1 MSFPRVNPDRPP
13 RPRAGAT
20 RPSALPG
27 VRGEQSAGRALLVA
41 ALRLL
46 QGVGEA
52 LDGEGLQD
60 DAAVALQGGQG
71 QALAAEDGVHDSLA
85 IEAADALDAVLDAL
99 LEGDDAARVD
109 LDTAAEVGRVEVDEV
124 ARARDDH
131 RAAPG
136 ELLQDEALAAAH
148 AGAAALEGDA
158 EVDGGLGGDEGVLLG
173 EPRARAVEFEGAHLA
188 GEHAREADGAFAA
201 LSAEV
206 L

>member
-71 QALAAEDGVHDSLA
+71 QALAAEDGVHDPLA
-85 IEAADALDAVLDAL
+85 VEAADALDAVLDAL
-99 LEGDDAARVD
+99 LEGDDAAGVD

-124 ARARDDH
+124 ARAGDDH
-131 RAAPG
+131 GAAAG
-136 ELLQDEALAAAH
+136 ELLQDEALLPVFSGRVAA
-148 AGAAALEGDA
+148 EA
-158 EVDGGLGGDEGVLLG
+158 E
-173 EPRARAVEFEGAHLA
+173 P
-188 GEHAREADGAFAA
+188 
-201 LSAEV
+201 
-206 L
+206 